1 MMRMAMTIK
10 NMPAMELAAPT
21 TIINVLSVSVSVT
34 VSASKEGNWVRIGSG
49 SLT

>member
-21 TIINVLSVSVSVT
+21 TIINVVSVSVT
-34 VSASKEGNWVRIGSG
+34 VSASGERNWVRIGSG
-49 SLT
+49 SIT